1 MLASPYLWIS
11 EIMTEQRT
19 NGSLTC
25 EVDTRRGFMKATSA
39 IAAAGTMV
47 AGTLPLARAAHSF
60 GDSTIKIGLVGCGGR
75 GTGAATQALDTEGPT
90 KIVAMAD
97 IFDYSMKQSV
107 RALKSKHP
115 TKIDDNC
122 KQEIGIEA
130 YKKVLESDCDLVILA
145 SPPGFRPLHFEAAVN
160 AGKHVF
166 AEKPVAADAPGVR
179 RFLAANQKAKEKG
192 LAVQVGLQRRH
203 QSNYKATIDKLKDGA
218 IGDIILARVYWNNAG
233 VWVRNREPD
242 QTELEYQMKNWYYF
256 NWLSG
261 DHINE
266 QHIHNLDVINWLM
279 ESHPIEA
286 QGQGGRQVRTGLDTG
301 EIFDHH
307 SVEFTYANGVK
318 MLSQCRHIPG
328 CWQSV
333 QEFAHGSKG
342 WCDISGG
349 KIYDRNNT
357 IVWTAPDG
365 ENGWE
370 QEHHDLFA
378 MIRKGEIPNEG
389 DYGANSTMTAI
400 MGRMATYSG
409 KKLSWDN
416 CINSKLA
423 LADYDSLKTFDD
435 PAPVQPIE
443 PGKYWVPVPG
453 ADLSKIM

>member
-1 MLASPYLWIS
+1 
-11 EIMTEQRT
+11 MTKRRT
-19 NGSLTC
+19 NGSLASD
-25 EVDTRRGFMKATSA
+25 VDNRRGFIKATSA

-47 AGTLPLARAAHSF
+47 AGTLPLTRAAHSF

-75 GTGAATQALDTEGPT
+75 GTGAAKEALDTEGPT

-122 KQEIGIEA
+122 IQEIGIEA

-145 SPPGFRPLHFEAAVN
+145 SPPGFRPMHFEAAVN

-192 LAVQVGLQRRH
+192 LAVQVGLQRHH
-203 QSNYKATIDKLKDGA
+203 QRNYKATIEKLKDGA
-218 IGDIILARVYWNNAG
+218 IGDIILARVYWNNDG
-233 VWVRNREPD
+233 VWVRNRQAE

-279 ESHPIEA
+279 DSHPIEA
-286 QGQGGRQVRTGLDTG
+286 QGQGGRQVRTGPDTG
-301 EIFDHH
+301 EIYDHH

-357 IVWTAPDG
+357 VVWTAPDG

-423 LADYDSLKTFDD
+423 LADYDSLKTFED